1 MRSKAR
7 RGQGRAGAVRV
18 LRRGGSGL
26 PPLEGIRVLDLTR
39 VLHPKSGRVKM
50 FGVPIRLRETPGGVT
65 VPPPLLGQHTDEI
78 LTRLAG
84 LTRAEVARLRRQ
96 GIC

>member
-1 MRSKAR
+1 MAEVCESPHLME
-7 RGQGRAGAVRV
+7 RGMIV
-18 LRRGGSGL
+18 SL
-26 PPLEGIRVLDLTR
+26 P
-39 VLHPKSGRVKM
+39 HPKSGSVKM

-96 GIC
+96 GVC